1 MTGISEGTRLS
12 VSYVALVLVILFGAI
27 TFTAQAI
34 DNSSYIAAVDVPAQL
49 TRAGVRGDAI
59 AGQEIKKED
68 RLETGS
74 AGRANIALGSD
85 MHIYLASNSGILVRQ
100 LHSSSSDD
108 GGLKG
113 IITVEKGMA
122 RVSSRVD
129 SRPVHLRIEQET
141 LKADIKKEA
150 SFMVNHNAGTDI
162 LCLFSGEINVRANN
176 DSRVLKSPNT
186 CFLYNGTTGASS
198 VRNIQQKQVQAVLA
212 LTKVSS
218 PSRQPLFASREAS
231 PSSGSIS
238 HIPVAAYE
246 DTTKV
251 LAPTSNKAVTT
262 PSAPQTSAA
271 TSEPTPQATPAPT
284 NSKAPIKSGSN
295 AGVDVVAG
303 AGLLE
308 MMRRPAPGAELGSSH
323 NSPKQTVVANRTDNT
338 QMASSQ
344 TETSKAASKPAVAAP
359 AATAVATQE
368 TKPAPVSRPIRTV
381 DTVAKPAHNSRP
393 AAVAPAK
400 PAQKAPV
407 KRQRAQ
413 VKKRYPTPSGKLEQ
427 WTINLAAYSQAT
439 NATALVVKLRK
450 MGYKP
455 IMRKITKTNG
465 SVFYRLSISG
475 LKTRIAAEAE
485 AKNVLE
491 NTHISSYWL
500 ENIYLSR

>member
-162 LCLFSGEINVRANN
+162 LCLFSGEVNVKAND

-198 VRNIQQKQVQAVLA
+198 VRNIQQKQVQAVIA

-218 PSRQPLFASREAS
+218 PTRQPLFASS
-231 PSSGSIS
+231 KPKPSSATAT
-238 HIPVAAYE
+238 HIPVTAYE

-251 LAPTSNKAVTT
+251 LPPTTSPTEVTAT
-262 PSAPQTSAA
+262 SAKPPTTAA
-271 TSEPTPQATPAPT
+271 TSTPAAVAAPAPT
-284 NSKAPIKSGSN
+284 DSKAPVKSDSST
-295 AGVDVVAG
+295 GVDVVAG

-308 MMRRPAPGAELGSSH
+308 MMRRPTPGAESATSN
-323 NSPKQTVVANRTDNT
+323 NSPKQTVIASRADNT
-338 QMASSQ
+338 QLLRAKLKLSNLRLSLLQRLPLRLPLRPRQPRPLLCKKLSQ
-344 TETSKAASKPAVAAP
+344 P
-359 AATAVATQE
+359 
-368 TKPAPVSRPIRTV
+368 
-381 DTVAKPAHNSRP
+381 
-393 AAVAPAK
+393 
-400 PAQKAPV
+400 
-407 KRQRAQ
+407 
-413 VKKRYPTPSGKLEQ
+413 L
-427 WTINLAAYSQAT
+427 LAALFPA
-439 NATALVVKLRK
+439 
-450 MGYKP
+450 
-455 IMRKITKTNG
+455 
-465 SVFYRLSISG
+465 
-475 LKTRIAAEAE
+475 
-485 AKNVLE
+485 
-491 NTHISSYWL
+491 
-500 ENIYLSR
+500 